1 MDMVNVR
8 LPRQRILRGADV
20 ALQHRVEPLVGYGEH
35 STSAAAN
42 RRNRRT
48 TAGGTAAVT
57 VAALLLVV
65 WVAGGIVDVA
75 AERRESKR
83 PDWHR
88 GVWNPHHVDDRTE
101 THGLNIAPMNDVGH
115 RDERW
120 ELRGDT
126 GEDSGLVSACSIQHV
141 LRVDKRVLRREV
153 RVGEPAAESS
163 PDGDTNRGTPALR
176 KFRTQNSSKA
186 KRLLKGREAV
196 GGSVER
202 GDEYAGDRGVQD
214 TAMRLGGLDDDT
226 VDLLSDVVER

>member
-35 STSAAAN
+35 STSATAN

-65 WVAGGIVDVA
+65 WAAGGIVDVA

-83 PDWHR
+83 ADWNG
-88 GVWNPHHVDDRTE
+88 GVWNPHHVDDCTE
-101 THGLNIAPMNDVGH
+101 THGFNIAPMNDVGH

-120 ELRGDT
+120 ELRGDA
-126 GEDSGLVSACSIQHV
+126 GEDGGLVGACPIQHI
-141 LRVDKRVLRREV
+141 LRVDKSVLRREV
-153 RVGEPAAESS
+153 GVGEPAAKSS
-163 PDGDTNRGTPALR
+163 PDGDADRGTPALR
-176 KFRTQNSSKA
+176 KLRTQNSSEA
-186 KRLLKGREAV
+186 KRLLEGREAV
-196 GGSVER
+196 SGSVER
-202 GDEYAGDRGVQD
+202 GNEHARDGGVQD
-214 TAMRLGGLDDDT
+214 ATMRLGGLDDDT
-226 VDLLSDVVER
+226 VDLLGDVVER